1 MRLLVVAVTH
11 RIPEW
16 VELACNDYAKRLPPD
31 WSLQVRDVKA
41 ADRQSGKTPAQNMSL
56 EAERILS
63 ALHNKPGPKYAL
75 DERGQT
81 LTSQGFCDFLMQ
93 ARQNTGHL
101 SLIIGGADGLD
112 AQFKQKCDGLI
123 RLSSMTLPHA
133 LVRVMLFEQIYRAW
147 SIANQHPYHR
157 E

>member
-1 MRLLVVAVTH
+1 
-11 RIPEW
+11 
-16 VELACNDYAKRLPPD
+16 
-31 WSLQVRDVKA
+31 
-41 ADRQSGKTPAQNMSL
+41 
-56 EAERILS
+56 
-63 ALHNKPGPKYAL
+63 
-75 DERGQT
+75 
-81 LTSQGFCDFLMQ
+81 MQ
-93 ARQNTGHL
+93 ARQDTGHV